1 MSNRLIF
8 VFKHSFKV
16 ASAIYMDKL
25 FRTDALLPT
34 ISTHAQG
41 YLIGQIQLVIV
52 VKISRMHLIGKIMT
66 GFYSVIYYHFQPKIS
81 QWIDQ
86 VC

>member
-1 MSNRLIF
+1 M
-8 VFKHSFKV
+8 
-16 ASAIYMDKL
+16 ASAIYLDKL
-25 FRTDALLPT
+25 FRTDALLPM
-34 ISTHAQG
+34 ISTLAQG

-66 GFYSVIYYHFQPKIS
+66 GFYSVINYHFQPKIS